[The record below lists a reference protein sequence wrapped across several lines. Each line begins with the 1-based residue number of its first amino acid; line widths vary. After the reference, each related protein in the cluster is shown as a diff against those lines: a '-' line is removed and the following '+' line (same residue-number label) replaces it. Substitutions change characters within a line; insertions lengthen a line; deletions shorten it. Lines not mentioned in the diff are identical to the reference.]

1 MPTRRQAITWDYVD
15 PGLRHMAWHVSGANG
30 LYWQHATEYSAW
42 WWGAVYEFI
51 VLNHWGQ
58 VTYICVSKISIN
70 DSGNG
75 LSPARRQ
82 AIIWTNAG
90 IWLSWTLGTNVSEI
104 LREIHTVSFKKMHLR
119 MSSAKWRQFCLGLNV
134 LTRIYLSQC
143 NRHAWLCCTRRG
155 YGRARFNLLLNSGN

>member
-15 PGLRHMAWHVSGANG
+15 PGLRHMAWHVSGTNG

-75 LSPARRQ
+75 LSPARHQ

-104 LREIHTVSFKKMHLR
+104 LREIHSFIQENAFK
-119 MSSAKWRQFCLGLNV
+119 NV
-134 LTRIYLSQC
+134 VCQMAAILSWSQC
-143 NRHAWLCCTRRG
+143 VNK
-155 YGRARFNLLLNSGN
+155 NLLESVQPTCMIMLH